1 MTDLTFS
8 AKETSGSQTV
18 PALSPADHTR
28 PVWLDRLSALADP
41 VLARLPVGLLAGGE
55 GAEGGWLARL
65 SISTR
70 IGFLVGAALLTVL
83 LTAGLFLLGD
93 ARRENASDRMTG
105 LSSLAETTA
114 DLNRGMTALQL
125 HVTRFLRERDAAA
138 GDAFK
143 STLAEV
149 EKAAAALAA
158 HPAAA
163 DEQATVTA
171 LAEKLSRLTAAF
183 DSVEK
188 ATRAVGLTDEDG
200 LRGQMMRSVTAT
212 EEELKKWPA
221 TMGAQLFI
229 GMAEMRNA
237 EKSFLMT
244 GDDKFVG
251 QHRKAFNE
259 FSFFI
264 PESQLDPQTKETL
277 DTLSRQYRQDMVAL
291 ASAVADQDNAVKE
304 FSAAFAE
311 TTPLLDRLF
320 TYTKAGLMEA
330 KAAESSIR
338 TQTQRLTMAIGG
350 SLVALFCGLSLL
362 LVRSIT
368 GPLAQIEGAMEGLA
382 RGERLSFIPGTGR
395 QDEIG
400 DMARAIDVFRVNAEE
415 MDRLKVEEQARER
428 EHKQEMADRLGGL
441 AQAMEQ
447 EMTRR
452 VEAVLAEAAGIA
464 AMAERMTGAATRTG
478 EQSDGV
484 AGAAN
489 DATSNVQAVA
499 AATEELATSS
509 REIGR
514 QVTAV
519 ADMVHDAVQRG
530 AQTRAMVNQLADAA
544 QNIGRA
550 AQLIGD
556 ISGQTNLLALNATI
570 EAARAGEAGRG
581 FAVVAAEVK
590 NLSNQTGLATEEIT
604 SQITAVQRATDRVI
618 SDIHQLHDVI
628 ARIDDIAGSISAAVT
643 QQGSATESISASA
656 AGAAGGTMEV
666 SDRIRSVAADASETR
681 SLSQDLGQR
690 ATQVT
695 AEMGALRERLAV
707 ILAESQRQAA

>member
-1 MTDLTFS
+1 MTELTLPS
-8 AKETSGSQTV
+8 EETSRSQDLPAPV
-18 PALSPADHTR
+18 PAEGTR
-28 PVWLDRLSALADP
+28 HVWLNRLSALADQ
-41 VLARLPVGLLAGGE
+41 LMARMPAGLISTGDAG
-55 GAEGGWLARL
+55 EGGWLARL

-93 ARRENASDRMTG
+93 ARRESASDRMTG
-105 LSSLAETTA
+105 LSSLAETAA

-125 HVTRFLRERDAAA
+125 HVTRFLRERDPAA

-143 STLAEV
+143 STLAEA
-149 EKAAAALAA
+149 EKAAAALAD
-158 HPAAA
+158 HPAAR
-163 DEQATVTA
+163 EETATVTA

-183 DSVEK
+183 DKVDR
-188 ATRAVGLTDEDG
+188 ATRAVGFTDEDG
-200 LRGQMMRSVTAT
+200 LRGQMARSVAAT
-212 EEELKKWPA
+212 EAELKKWPA

-237 EKSFLMT
+237 EKSFMMT
-244 GDDKFVG
+244 GEESYIG

-291 ASAVADQDNAVKE
+291 SSAVTAQGEAVKE
-304 FSAAFAE
+304 FNAAFAE
-311 TTPLLDRLF
+311 TAPLLDRLF
-320 TYTKAGLMEA
+320 TYTRSGLAEA
-330 KAAESSIR
+330 KEAESSIR

-350 SLVALFCGLSLL
+350 VLVALFCGLSLL

-368 GPLAQIEGAMEGLA
+368 APLAQIEGAMEGLA

-395 QDEIG
+395 RDEIG

-415 MDRLKVEEQARER
+415 MDRLKVEEQERER
-428 EHKQEMADRLGGL
+428 EHKQEMADRLGSL
-441 AQAMEQ
+441 AQALEQ

-464 AMAERMTGAATRTG
+464 AMAQRMTGAATRTG

-484 AGAAN
+484 AGAAH

-590 NLSNQTGLATEEIT
+590 TLSNQTGMATEEIT
-604 SQITAVQRATDRVI
+604 SQITAVQRATERVI
-618 SDIHQLHDVI
+618 ADIHQLHDVI
-628 ARIDDIAGSISAAVT
+628 ARIDEIAGSISAAVT

-656 AGAAGGTMEV
+656 SGAADGTMEV

-681 SLSQDLGQR
+681 TLSQDLGHR

-695 AEMGALRERLAV
+695 AEMRALRERLAV
-707 ILAESQRQAA
+707 ILADSQRQAA

>member
-1 MTDLTFS
+1 MTEWTL
-8 AKETSGSQTV
+8 SGDT
-18 PALSPADHTR
+18 LSPQTEPAGRPR
-28 PVWLDRLSALADP
+28 PVWQQRLL
-41 VLARLPVGLLAGGE
+41 VLVETLMARLHRPGDVG
-55 GAEGGWLARL
+55 EGGWLAQL

-93 ARRENASDRMTG
+93 ARRESATGRMTG
-105 LSSLAETTA
+105 LSGFAETAA

-138 GDAFK
+138 GVAFK
-143 STLAEV
+143 TTLTEV
-149 EKAAAALAA
+149 EQAAAALTA

-163 DEQATVTA
+163 DQADTITA
-171 LAEKLSRLTAAF
+171 LTARLSSLAAAF
-183 DSVEK
+183 DAVDQ
-188 ATRAVGLTDEDG
+188 ATRAVGLTDEEG
-200 LRGQMMRSVTAT
+200 LRGQMARSVAAT

-244 GDDKFVG
+244 GDDKYVG

-264 PESQLDPQTKETL
+264 PESQLDPQTKEAI

-291 ASAVADQDNAVKE
+291 SSAVAAQDKAVKD
-304 FSAAFAE
+304 FNAAFAE
-311 TTPLLDRLF
+311 TAPLIKQLF
-320 TYTKAGLMEA
+320 DYTRAGLADA
-330 KAAESSIR
+330 KQAEGSIR

-350 SLVALFCGLSLL
+350 TLVAVFCGLSLL

-382 RGERLSFIPGTGR
+382 RGERLSFIPGTAR
-395 QDEIG
+395 RDEIG

-415 MDRLKVEEQARER
+415 MDRLKVEEQQRER
-428 EHKQEMADRLGGL
+428 AHQQEMADRLGGL
-441 AQAMEQ
+441 AQALEQ
-447 EMTRR
+447 EMTKR

-464 AMAERMTGAATRTG
+464 TMAERMTGAATRTG

-484 AGAAN
+484 AGAAGE
-489 DATSNVQAVA
+489 ATGNVQAVA
-499 AATEELATSS
+499 AATEQLATSS

-514 QVTAV
+514 QVTEV
-519 ADMVHDAVQRG
+519 ADMVHAAVERG
-530 AQTRAMVNQLADAA
+530 AQTRAVASQLADAA

-590 NLSNQTGLATEEIT
+590 TLSNQTAATTEEIA
-604 SQITAVQRATDRVI
+604 SQIAAVQRATERVI
-618 SDIHQLHDVI
+618 TDIHQLHDVI
-628 ARIDDIAGSISAAVT
+628 ARIDEIAGSISAAVT

-656 AGAAGGTMEV
+656 ASAADGTIEV
-666 SDRIRSVAADASETR
+666 SDRIRTVAADAAETR
-681 SLSQDLGQR
+681 TLSQDLGQR

-695 AEMGALRERLAV
+695 AEMRALRERLAS
-707 ILAESQRQAA
+707 ILDAAA

>member
-1 MTDLTFS
+1 
-8 AKETSGSQTV
+8 
-18 PALSPADHTR
+18 
-28 PVWLDRLSALADP
+28 
-41 VLARLPVGLLAGGE
+41 
-55 GAEGGWLARL
+55 EGGWLAQL

-93 ARRENASDRMTG
+93 ARRESATGRMTG
-105 LSSLAETTA
+105 LSGFAETAA

-138 GDAFK
+138 GVAFK
-143 STLAEV
+143 TTLTEV
-149 EKAAAALAA
+149 EQAAADLTA

-163 DEQATVTA
+163 DQADTITA
-171 LAEKLSRLTAAF
+171 LTARLSSLAAAF
-183 DSVEK
+183 DAVDQ
-188 ATRAVGLTDEDG
+188 ATRAVGLTDEEG
-200 LRGQMMRSVTAT
+200 LRGQMARSVAAT

-244 GDDKFVG
+244 GDDKYVG

-264 PESQLDPQTKETL
+264 PESQLDPQTKEAI

-291 ASAVADQDNAVKE
+291 SSAVAAQDKAVKD
-304 FSAAFAE
+304 FNAAFAE
-311 TTPLLDRLF
+311 TAPLIKQLF
-320 TYTKAGLMEA
+320 DYTSAGLADA
-330 KAAESSIR
+330 KQAEGSIR

-350 SLVALFCGLSLL
+350 TLVALFCGLSLL

-382 RGERLSFIPGTGR
+382 RGERLSFIPGTAR
-395 QDEIG
+395 RDEIG

-415 MDRLKVEEQARER
+415 MDRLKVEEQQRER
-428 EHKQEMADRLGGL
+428 AHQQEMADRLGGL
-441 AQAMEQ
+441 AQALEQ
-447 EMTRR
+447 EMTKR

-484 AGAAN
+484 AGAAGE
-489 DATSNVQAVA
+489 ATGNVQAVA
-499 AATEELATSS
+499 AATEQLATSS

-514 QVTAV
+514 QVTEV
-519 ADMVHDAVQRG
+519 ADMVHAAVERG
-530 AQTRAMVNQLADAA
+530 AQTRAVASQLADAA

-590 NLSNQTGLATEEIT
+590 TLSNQTAATTEEIA
-604 SQITAVQRATDRVI
+604 SQIAAVQRATERVI
-618 SDIHQLHDVI
+618 TDIHQLHDVI
-628 ARIDDIAGSISAAVT
+628 ARIDEIAGSISAAVT

-656 AGAAGGTMEV
+656 ASAADGTIEV
-666 SDRIRSVAADASETR
+666 SDRIRTVAADAAETR
-681 SLSQDLGQR
+681 TLSQDLGQR

-695 AEMGALRERLAV
+695 AEMRALRERLAS
-707 ILAESQRQAA
+707 ILDAAA

>member
-1 MTDLTFS
+1 MTELTLS
-8 AKETSGSQTV
+8 SEETSRSQNM
-18 PALSPADHTR
+18 PAPLPAGRLR
-28 PVWLDRLSALADP
+28 PAWMHRVSTLVDQ
-41 VLARLPVGLLAGGE
+41 VLARLPDGLLDGAEGG
-55 GAEGGWLARL
+55 EGGWLARL

-93 ARRENASDRMTG
+93 ARRENASDRMTD

-125 HVTRFLRERDAAA
+125 HVTRFLRERDSAA
-138 GDAFK
+138 GAAFRA
-143 STLAEV
+143 TLAEV
-149 EKAAAALAA
+149 EKAATALAA
-158 HPAAA
+158 HPAAS
-163 DEQATVTA
+163 DERATVTA

-183 DSVEK
+183 DSVDQ
-188 ATRAVGLTDEDG
+188 ATRAVGFTDEDG
-200 LRGQMMRSVTAT
+200 LRGQMMRSVAAT

-244 GDDKFVG
+244 GDDKYVG

-277 DTLSRQYRQDMVAL
+277 DGLSRQYRQDMVAL
-291 ASAVADQDNAVKE
+291 ASAVADQDKAVKE

-320 TYTKAGLMEA
+320 TYTSSGLSEA
-330 KAAESSIR
+330 KEAESGIR

-368 GPLAQIEGAMEGLA
+368 RPLAQIEGAMEGLA
-382 RGERLSFIPGTGR
+382 RGERLSFIPGTAR

-415 MDRLKVEEQARER
+415 MDRLKVEEQERER

-441 AQAMEQ
+441 AQALEQ

-484 AGAAN
+484 AGAAG

-590 NLSNQTGLATEEIT
+590 NLSNQTGTATEEIT
-604 SQITAVQRATDRVI
+604 SQINAVQRATERVI
-618 SDIHQLHDVI
+618 ADIHQLHDVI
-628 ARIDDIAGSISAAVT
+628 ARIDEIAGSISAAVT

-656 AGAAGGTMEV
+656 AGAADGTMEV

-681 SLSQDLGQR
+681 TLSHDLGQR

-695 AEMGALRERLAV
+695 AEMRALRERLAI
-707 ILAESQRQAA
+707 ILADSQHQAA

>member
-1 MTDLTFS
+1 MSDLTLSSEETAGSHKKSLLS
-8 AKETSGSQTV
+8 AVGPFHS
-18 PALSPADHTR
+18 
-28 PVWLDRLSALADP
+28 VWLSRLSSG
-41 VLARLPVGLLAGGE
+41 VGRVMARLPTGLLAGDRGE
-55 GAEGGWLARL
+55 EGGWLARL

-83 LTAGLFLLGD
+83 LTAGVFLLGD
-93 ARRENASDRMTG
+93 TKRESATSRMTG
-105 LSSLAETTA
+105 LSSLAESTA

-125 HVTRFLRERDAAA
+125 HLTRFLKERDPAA
-138 GDAFK
+138 GEAFR
-143 STLAEV
+143 STLTEV
-149 EKAAAALAA
+149 EKAAAAVAA
-158 HPAAA
+158 HPSVA
-163 DEQATVTA
+163 EETETVSA

-183 DSVEK
+183 DSVDK
-188 ATRAVGLTDEDG
+188 ATRDVGFTDEDG
-200 LRGQMMRSVTAT
+200 LRGQMMRSVAAT
-212 EEELKKWPA
+212 EQELKKWPA
-221 TMGAQLFI
+221 SMGAQLFI

-244 GDDKFVG
+244 GDDKYVG

-264 PESQLDPQTKETL
+264 PESQLDPQTKEAL

-291 ASAVADQDNAVKE
+291 ASAVTAQGQAVKE
-304 FSAAFAE
+304 FNAAFSE
-311 TTPLLDRLF
+311 TTPLLGRLF
-320 TYTKAGLMEA
+320 TYTKVGLTEA
-330 KAAESSIR
+330 KAAESGIR
-338 TQTQRLTMAIGG
+338 IQTQRLTLIIGG
-350 SLVALFCGLSLL
+350 VLVALFCGLSLL

-368 GPLAQIEGAMEGLA
+368 APLAQIEGAMEGLA
-382 RGERLSFIPGTGR
+382 RGERLTFIPGTGR
-395 QDEIG
+395 RDEIG

-415 MDRLKVEEQARER
+415 MDRLKVEEQERER
-428 EHKQEMADRLGGL
+428 AHKQEMSDRLGGL
-441 AQAMEQ
+441 AQALEQ

-452 VEAVLAEAAGIA
+452 VEAVLTEAAGIA

-489 DATSNVQAVA
+489 DATGNVQAVA
-499 AATEELATSS
+499 AATEQLATSS

-519 ADMVHDAVQRG
+519 ADMVHEAVQRG
-530 AQTRAMVNQLADAA
+530 AQTRAMVSQLADAA

-590 NLSNQTGLATEEIT
+590 NLSNQTGTATEEIT
-604 SQITAVQRATDRVI
+604 SQISAVQRATDRVI
-618 SDIHQLHDVI
+618 ADIHQLHDVI
-628 ARIDDIAGSISAAVT
+628 ARIDEIAGSISAAVT

-656 AGAAGGTMEV
+656 AGAADGTMEV

-681 SLSQDLGQR
+681 TLSQDLGQR

-695 AEMGALRERLAV
+695 AEMRALRERLAV
-707 ILAESQRQAA
+707 ILAESQRQVA

>member
-1 MTDLTFS
+1 MTEWTL
-8 AKETSGSQTV
+8 SGDTLSLQTE
-18 PALSPADHTR
+18 PAGRPR
-28 PVWLDRLSALADP
+28 PVWQQRLLAL
-41 VLARLPVGLLAGGE
+41 VETLMARLHRQGDVG
-55 GAEGGWLARL
+55 EGGWLAQL

-93 ARRENASDRMTG
+93 ARRESATGRMTG
-105 LSSLAETTA
+105 LSGFAETAA

-125 HVTRFLRERDAAA
+125 HVTRFLRERDPAAGAAFKTTLTEVEQAAA
-138 GDAFK
+138 DL
-143 STLAEV
+143 T
-149 EKAAAALAA
+149 A

-163 DEQATVTA
+163 DQADTITA
-171 LAEKLSRLTAAF
+171 LTTRLSSLAAAF
-183 DSVEK
+183 DAVDQ
-188 ATRAVGLTDEDG
+188 ATRAVGLTDEEG
-200 LRGQMMRSVTAT
+200 LRGQMARSVAAT

-244 GDDKFVG
+244 GDDKYVG

-264 PESQLDPQTKETL
+264 PESQLDPQTKEAI

-291 ASAVADQDNAVKE
+291 SSAVAAQDKAVKD
-304 FSAAFAE
+304 FNAAFAE
-311 TTPLLDRLF
+311 TAPLIKQLF
-320 TYTKAGLMEA
+320 DYTRAGLADA
-330 KAAESSIR
+330 KQAEGSIR

-350 SLVALFCGLSLL
+350 TLVALFCGLSLL

-382 RGERLSFIPGTGR
+382 RGERLSFIPGTAR
-395 QDEIG
+395 RDEIG

-415 MDRLKVEEQARER
+415 MDRLKVEEQQRER
-428 EHKQEMADRLGGL
+428 AHQQEMADRLGGL
-441 AQAMEQ
+441 AQALEQ

-452 VEAVLAEAAGIA
+452 VEAVLTEAAGIA

-484 AGAAN
+484 AGAAGE
-489 DATSNVQAVA
+489 ATGNVQAVA
-499 AATEELATSS
+499 AATEQLATSS

-514 QVTAV
+514 QVTEV
-519 ADMVHDAVQRG
+519 ADMVHAAVERG
-530 AQTRAMVNQLADAA
+530 AQTRAVASQLADAA

-590 NLSNQTGLATEEIT
+590 TLSNQTGAATEEIA
-604 SQITAVQRATDRVI
+604 SQIAAVQRATERVI
-618 SDIHQLHDVI
+618 TDIHQLHEVI
-628 ARIDDIAGSISAAVT
+628 ARIDEIAGSISAAVT

-656 AGAAGGTMEV
+656 ASAADGTIEV
-666 SDRIRSVAADASETR
+666 SDRIRTVAADAAETR
-681 SLSQDLGQR
+681 TLSQDLGQR

-695 AEMGALRERLAV
+695 AEMRALRERLAH
-707 ILAESQRQAA
+707 ILDQAAA

>member
-1 MTDLTFS
+1 MTELTLTGDTIS
-8 AKETSGSQTV
+8 STQPAPTDSDRRRRRRSWLTS
-18 PALSPADHTR
+18 L
-28 PVWLDRLSALADP
+28 LDASGWRYGRRQGD
-41 VLARLPVGLLAGGE
+41 
-55 GAEGGWLARL
+55 GGWLAHL

-70 IGFLVGAALLTVL
+70 IGFLVGASLLTVL

-93 ARRENASDRMTG
+93 ARRESATGRMTG
-105 LSSLAETTA
+105 LSSFAETAA
-114 DLNRGMTALQL
+114 DLSRGMTALQL
-125 HVTRFLRERDAAA
+125 HVTRFLRERDPAA
-138 GDAFK
+138 GKAFK
-143 STLAEV
+143 ATLSEV
-149 EKAAAALAA
+149 EKSAVALAA
-158 HPAAA
+158 HPAAE
-163 DEQATVTA
+163 DEAETVTA

-183 DSVEK
+183 DAVDK
-188 ATRAVGLTDEDG
+188 ATRDVGFNDDDG
-200 LRGQMMRSVTAT
+200 LRGQMFRSVAAAET
-212 EEELKKWPA
+212 ELKKWPA
-221 TMGAQLFI
+221 TLGAQLFI

-244 GDDKFVG
+244 GDDKYVG

-264 PESQLDPQTKETL
+264 PESQLDAQTKEAI
-277 DTLSRQYRQDMVAL
+277 DALSRQYRQDMVAL
-291 ASAVADQDNAVKE
+291 ASATATQTKAVKE
-304 FSAAFAE
+304 FNAAFAE
-311 TTPLLDRLF
+311 TAPLIDRLF
-320 TYTKAGLMEA
+320 NYTRAGLAEA
-330 KAAESSIR
+330 KDAERSIR

-350 SLVALFCGLSLL
+350 TLVALFCGLSLL

-395 QDEIG
+395 RDEIG

-415 MDRLKVEEQARER
+415 MERLKLEEQERER
-428 EHKQEMADRLGGL
+428 AHQQEMADRLGGL
-441 AQAMEQ
+441 AQALEQ

-452 VEAVLAEAAGIA
+452 VEAVLMEAAGIA
-464 AMAERMTGAATRTG
+464 AMADSMTGAAARTG

-484 AGAAN
+484 AGAAQE
-489 DATSNVQAVA
+489 ATSNVQTVA

-514 QVTAV
+514 QVTEV
-519 ADMVHDAVQRG
+519 ADMVHAAVQQG
-530 AQTRAMVNQLADAA
+530 AQTRAMITQLADAA

-590 NLSNQTGLATEEIT
+590 SLSNQTGAATEEIT
-604 SQITAVQRATDRVI
+604 SQINAVQRATERVI
-618 SDIHQLHDVI
+618 ADIRQLHEVI
-628 ARIDDIAGSISAAVT
+628 GRIDEIAGTISAAVT

-656 AGAAGGTMEV
+656 AGAADGTMEV

-681 SLSQDLGQR
+681 TLALDLGNR

-695 AEMGALRERLAV
+695 AEMRALRERLAE
-707 ILAESQRQAA
+707 ILSESQRQAA